1 MKKCKI
7 GCSVLEAAPQSAAGE
22 DSSSQNAVV
31 GAELREA
38 LHMEDCGVPELLYGS
53 DTSSDGEDW
62 EGRGS
67 PTSRCTDTGNLR
79 VPRARCSYEPPK
91 RCMYTALLQI

>member
-1 MKKCKI
+1 MQNRQ
-7 GCSVLEAAPQSAAGE
+7 LPREAAPQAAAGE

-38 LHMEDCGVPELLYGS
+38 LHMEGCGVPELLYGS

-62 EGRGS
+62 EEDDS
-67 PTSRCTDTGNLR
+67 
-79 VPRARCSYEPPK
+79 
-91 RCMYTALLQI
+91 ALQR